1 MIPEANIRRLEP
13 QRPASLQD
21 LLFAG
26 ANFALD
32 PRIGQPMWNVRAVEF
47 ICKPG
52 KIREVHECIRG
63 PIADLLRSA
72 DGFSNAMTLHSHGE
86 SRRVLVLSFWE
97 TEEQARANQWE
108 DSTTAR
114 KLVSPLIDVCTR
126 VETYEAILPEGKKT
140 QADTAES
147 RIC

>member
-1 MIPEANIRRLEP
+1 MIAEVNMRRLEP
-13 QRPASLQD
+13 QSPSSLQD
-21 LLFAG
+21 LLFTG
-26 ANFALD
+26 AKFAFD

-63 PIADLLRSA
+63 PIADLLRNA
-72 DGFSNAMTLHSHGE
+72 DGFSNAMILHSHGE
-86 SRRVLVLSFWE
+86 LRRVLVLSFWE
-97 TEEQARANQWE
+97 TEEQARANRWE

-114 KLVSPLIDVCTR
+114 KLVSPLIDVCAR
-126 VETYEAILPEGKKT
+126 VETYEAILPEGKKAE
-140 QADTAES
+140 ADAVES